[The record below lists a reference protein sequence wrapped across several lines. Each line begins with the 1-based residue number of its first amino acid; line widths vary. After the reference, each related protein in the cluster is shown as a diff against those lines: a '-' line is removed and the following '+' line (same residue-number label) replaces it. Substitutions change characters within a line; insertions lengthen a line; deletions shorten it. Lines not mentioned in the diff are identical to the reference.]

1 MQIEQCPLEGVL
13 VLKPKVSE
21 DDRGFFLESFN
32 QKDFESITGMNN
44 VVFLQDNHSRSSKG
58 VLRGLHFQ
66 TEFSQA
72 KLVRVSKGE
81 IYDVVV
87 DIRKSSKTFGF
98 FFGIT
103 LSESN
108 NFQLWVPE
116 GFAHGFQVT
125 SKYADVLYKT
135 TNYWYSEHEKVLLW
149 NDPELKIKW
158 PIGNPSLSEKDAK
171 GKLLSEFHE
180 LI

>member
-1 MQIEQCPLEGVL
+1 MQIEKCPLEGVL
-13 VLKPKVSE
+13 VLKPKVFKDS
-21 DDRGFFLESFN
+21 RGYFFESFN
-32 QKDFESITGMNN
+32 KKDFELITGISDMF
-44 VVFLQDNHSRSSKG
+44 FLQDNHSRSSKG

-66 TEFSQA
+66 SEFSQA

-87 DIRKSSKTFGF
+87 DIRKKSKTFGLT
-98 FFGIT
+98 FGIT

-125 SKYADVLYKT
+125 SEYADVLYKT

-158 PIGNPSLSEKDAK
+158 PINNPSLSEKDEK
-171 GKLLSEFHE
+171 GKLLSELHE

>member
-1 MQIEQCPLEGVL
+1 MQIKKCPLEGVL
-13 VLKPKVSE
+13 VLKPKVYK
-21 DDRGFFLESFN
+21 DGRGYFFESFN
-32 QKDFESITGMNN
+32 KKDFESVTGLSDMF
-44 VVFLQDNHSRSSKG
+44 FLQDNHSRSSKG

-66 TEFSQA
+66 SKFSQA

-87 DIRKSSKTFGF
+87 DIRKNSKTFGLT
-98 FFGIT
+98 FGIT

-108 NFQLWVPE
+108 NFQLWIPE

-125 SKYADVLYKT
+125 SDYADVLYKT

-158 PIGNPSLSEKDAK
+158 PIDNPSLSEKDEK
-171 GKLLSEFHE
+171 GKLLSELHE